1 MKRDTVAI
9 IGVGLIGGSIGLAL
23 RERQLAGRVVGIGRS
38 RESLEIARSIGAVDD
53 VTTDIARGVAGV
65 ELVVVCTPVAAIA
78 EHVRQAAQHCREGA
92 LITDAGSTKAQIVR
106 ALQRFSRKDPPR
118 GVRFV
123 GSHPLAGSERSGPAE
138 AQAELFEDRVVVVT
152 PMTSTRSAD
161 VTLVREFW
169 ESLGARTLT
178 MSPSRHDRALAATS
192 HVPHLV
198 AAALSASVP
207 EAYRELSAGGLR
219 DTTRVAAGDPE
230 LWRQIF
236 STNRRDVLRWL
247 QRFQKTLRTFQQA
260 LRNDQNGRLA
270 KLLAKGK
277 KHRDALGD

>member
-1 MKRDTVAI
+1 MVAI

-23 RERQLAGRVVGIGRS
+23 RRRQLAGRVVGIGRS
-38 RESLEIARSIGAVDD
+38 RDSLETARRIGAVDEI
-53 VTTDIARGVAGV
+53 TTDVAKGVAGAD
-65 ELVVVCTPVAAIA
+65 LVVVCTPVGRIV
-78 EHVRQAAQHCREGA
+78 EHVRLAAEHCREGA

-106 ALQRFSRKDPPR
+106 GLRRFSQKNPPR

-138 AQAELFEDRVVVVT
+138 AQADLFVDHVVVVT
-152 PMTSTRSAD
+152 PLRSTPAGD
-161 VTLVREFW
+161 IAEVREFW
-169 ESLGARTLT
+169 ESLGARTVT
-178 MSPSRHDRALAATS
+178 MSPSQHDRALAATS

-207 EAYRELSAGGLR
+207 EAYRELAAGGLR
-219 DTTRVAAGDPE
+219 DTTRIAAGDPE

-236 STNRRDVLRWL
+236 STNRRDVLRSL

-260 LRNDQNGRLA
+260 LRSDQDGRLA

-277 KHRDALGD
+277 KHRDALGN